1 MSPIDGTNIMT
12 IFLNKLPRQA
22 MCSAALLLIC
32 SSYAQAADNLDV
44 TFSANIRETTCDI
57 KIDGGTGDGTS
68 NTITLGTD
76 GKARVDD
83 IANGA
88 VKFPFRLVITECP
101 SSLTALKTVVSGK
114 ASDVK
119 TALANS
125 VTVPEGGAGNVALA
139 ISRADAPEA
148 PFEINATDDSKRLV
162 WTSSEIN
169 SKEVDLLATL
179 IETKTDGAMTGQFS
193 TLATFNFTYE

>member
-1 MSPIDGTNIMT
+1 MT
-12 IFLNKLPRQA
+12 HFLHTLPRQVIG
-22 MCSAALLLIC
+22 SAALLLLG
-32 SSYAQAADNLDV
+32 SSYAMAADNLDV
-44 TFSANIRETTCDI
+44 SFSANIRETTCDI

-83 IANGA
+83 IANGS
-88 VKFPFRLVITECP
+88 VTFPFRLLITECP
-101 SSLTALKTVVSGK
+101 SSLTSLKTVVSGT
-114 ASDVK
+114 ASEVK

-125 VTVPEGGAGNVALA
+125 ILEPAGGAENVALA
-139 ISRADAPEA
+139 ISRADNPQA

-162 WTSSEIN
+162 WTQDEIGN
-169 SKEVDLLATL
+169 KEVDLLATL
-179 IETKTDGAMTGQFS
+179 IETKSGDAMTGAFS

>member
-1 MSPIDGTNIMT
+1 MT

-101 SSLTALKTVVSGK
+101 SSLTALKTVVSGT

-139 ISRADAPEA
+139 ISRADAPEV

>member
-1 MSPIDGTNIMT
+1 
-12 IFLNKLPRQA
+12 

-101 SSLTALKTVVSGK
+101 SSLTALKTVVSGT

>member
-1 MSPIDGTNIMT
+1 MT

-32 SSYAQAADNLDV
+32 SSYAQAADNLEV

-125 VTVPEGGAGNVALA
+125 VTVPEGGASNVALA

-193 TLATFNFTYE
+193 TQATFNFTYE

>member
-1 MSPIDGTNIMT
+1 MT

-101 SSLTALKTVVSGK
+101 SSLTALKTVVSGT

-193 TLATFNFTYE
+193 TQATFNFTYE

>member
-1 MSPIDGTNIMT
+1 MT

-101 SSLTALKTVVSGK
+101 SSLTALKTVVSGT

-119 TALANS
+119 TALDNS
-125 VTVPEGGAGNVALA
+125 VTVPEGGAGNVALT
-139 ISRADAPEA
+139 IYRADAPEA

-193 TLATFNFTYE
+193 TQATFNFTYE

>member
-1 MSPIDGTNIMT
+1 MT

>member
-1 MSPIDGTNIMT
+1 MT

-88 VKFPFRLVITECP
+88 VKFPFKLVSTECP

-114 ASDVK
+114 AALDVK
-119 TALANS
+119 TALDNS
-125 VTVPEGGAGNVALA
+125 VTVPEGGASNVALA

-193 TLATFNFTYE
+193 TQATFNFTYE

>member
-1 MSPIDGTNIMT
+1 
-12 IFLNKLPRQA
+12 

-88 VKFPFRLVITECP
+88 VKFPFKLVITECP

-114 ASDVK
+114 ASLDVK
-119 TALANS
+119 TALDNS
-125 VTVPEGGAGNVALA
+125 VTVPEGGASNVALT

>member
-1 MSPIDGTNIMT
+1 MT

-193 TLATFNFTYE
+193 TQATFNFTYE

>member
-1 MSPIDGTNIMT
+1 MT

-101 SSLTALKTVVSGK
+101 SSLTALKTVVSGT

>member
-1 MSPIDGTNIMT
+1 MT

-125 VTVPEGGAGNVALA
+125 VTVPEGGAGYVALA

>member
-1 MSPIDGTNIMT
+1 MT

-101 SSLTALKTVVSGK
+101 SSLTALKTVVSGT

-125 VTVPEGGAGNVALA
+125 VTVLEGGAGNVALA
-139 ISRADAPEA
+139 ISRADAPEV

-179 IETKTDGAMTGQFS
+179 IETKTDGAMTGQYS

>member
-1 MSPIDGTNIMT
+1 MT

-44 TFSANIRETTCDI
+44 TFNANIRETTCDI

-101 SSLTALKTVVSGK
+101 SSLTALKTVVSGT

-125 VTVPEGGAGNVALA
+125 VTVPEGGADNVALA